1 MTRIFWNSW
10 KTAAKSTIHELSD
23 RDGACGGVGKPRGF
37 TALRQ
42 PCVNCD
48 MQGGGGG
55 GGRVKEGAKL
65 YILCVYV
72 REDIVKTR
80 GMAGR
85 VSDGGGD

>member
-1 MTRIFWNSW
+1 
-10 KTAAKSTIHELSD
+10 
-23 RDGACGGVGKPRGF
+23 
-37 TALRQ
+37 
-42 PCVNCD
+42 